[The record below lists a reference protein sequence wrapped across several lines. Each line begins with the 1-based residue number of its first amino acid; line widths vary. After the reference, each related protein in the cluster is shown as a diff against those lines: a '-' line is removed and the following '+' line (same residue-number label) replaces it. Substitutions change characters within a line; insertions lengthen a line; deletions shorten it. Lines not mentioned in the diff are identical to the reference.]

1 MTDTVKIA
9 FLPYFLESSTYDSRF
24 TKSAKP
30 DKY

>member
-1 MTDTVKIA
+1 MTNMVKTA
-9 FLPYFLESSTYDSRF
+9 FLPYFLESSTYDSKF